1 MDSLILG
8 LLILKSRTIYE
19 IKEKIKNGLIL
30 MYSDSM
36 GSIQAAIKKLLQ
48 KGFIECTEIVES
60 GKLKKQYSITEA
72 GKGYFGKW
80 INTPMRASQ
89 NKNADLSKLYFMGL
103 SDQNTRVERISAYI
117 QSLQKTYDMLEII
130 YNEGKAMAVD
140 QTSTDIF
147 TFQLLS
153 VKYGMD
159 SILFHIEWYKK
170 LICDMEKGALKQE

>member
-19 IKEKIKNGLIL
+19 IKEKIKSGLSL
-30 MYSDSM
+30 MYSNSM

-48 KGFIECTEIVES
+48 EGFISCSEIVEN
-60 GKLKKQYSITEA
+60 GKFKKQYSITKA
-72 GKGYFGKW
+72 GKEYFEKW

-103 SDQNTRVERISAYI
+103 SDPKTRVERIDSYI
-117 QSLQKTYDMLEII
+117 RSLQEMHDMLEVI

-140 QTSTDIF
+140 QAFTDII
-147 TFQLLS
+147 TYQLLS

-159 SILFHIEWYKK
+159 SIQFNMEWYQK
-170 LICDMEKGALKQE
+170 LISDIKKGVL

>member
-19 IKEKIKNGLIL
+19 IKAKIKNGLSL
-30 MYSDSM
+30 MYSDSL

-48 KGFIECTEIVES
+48 KGFIECIENVEG
-60 GKLKKQYSITEA
+60 GKFKKQYFITDA
-72 GKGYFGKW
+72 GREYFEKW

-103 SDQNTRVERISAYI
+103 SDPKTRTERISEYV
-117 QSLQKTYDMLEII
+117 QSLQEMYDLLKII
-130 YNEGKAMAVD
+130 YNEGRTMIVDKAFSEILA
-140 QTSTDIF
+140 
-147 TFQLLS
+147 FQMLS

-159 SILFHIEWYKK
+159 SILFNIEWYKR
-170 LICDMEKGALKQE
+170 LICDIEKGAL

>member
-19 IKEKIKNGLIL
+19 IKEKIKSGLSL

-48 KGFIECTEIVES
+48 KGFIECSEIVES
-60 GKLKKQYSITEA
+60 GKFKKQYSITEA
-72 GKGYFGKW
+72 GREYFDKW

-89 NKNADLSKLYFMGL
+89 TKNADLSKLYFMGL
-103 SDQNTRVERISAYI
+103 SDQKTRDARIGKYI
-117 QSLQKTYDMLEII
+117 QSLQETFDLLEII
-130 YNEGKAMAVD
+130 YNEGKAMAVN
-140 QTSTDIF
+140 QAFTDIL

-159 SILFHIEWYKK
+159 SILFNIEWYQK
-170 LICDMEKGALKQE
+170 LICDIEKGAL